1 MNTELRQS
9 LLAEL
14 ASLERQLQD
23 PTLSNMDRDR
33 LDQVW
38 EDTHDRLDDLDGLF
52 IAIPPIDDRVW
63 RGASD
68 FFADQPPT
76 PPPSSPVRLALP
88 PPPRFPSVPRTL
100 SSHGVPPLSSTHR
113 LGLHPFEWAGVHS
126 PGPDEIP
133 RIDHRMPSEPQTP
146 RAWEPSE
153 EDIERAN
160 NAVDDREGCAR
171 CAGCHY
177 CRDDSYDGEGEV

>member
-14 ASLERQLQD
+14 ASIERQLQD

-52 IAIPPIDDRVW
+52 IAIPPVDDNLW

-76 PPPSSPVRLALP
+76 PPPSSPVRIALP
-88 PPPRFPSVPRTL
+88 SPPPLL
-100 SSHGVPPLSSTHR
+100 SPPPVEDRGVYAPP
-113 LGLHPFEWAGVHS
+113 P
-126 PGPDEIP
+126 
-133 RIDHRMPSEPQTP
+133 P
-146 RAWEPSE
+146 RAWEPDE
-153 EDIERAN
+153 EDIARAN
-160 NAVDDREGCAR
+160 AYEDDREGCAH
-171 CAGCHY
+171 CPGCHY
-177 CRDDSYDGEGEV
+177 CQEDSYDGEGEV